1 MTELAKANDQVKA
14 ARDASEQTTKKL
26 ADALKRMA
34 DLQKTQAK
42 EVADLSRQ
50 SETGKVVCT
59 CGFSSRTKRT
69 PSKPTIVP
77 LESSNHRFEGDQST
91 RRAAGI

>member
-42 EVADLSRQ
+42 EVADGVSEKEQ
-50 SETGKVVCT
+50 SA
-59 CGFSSRTKRT
+59 SS
-69 PSKPTIVP
+69 
-77 LESSNHRFEGDQST
+77 
-91 RRAAGI
+91 